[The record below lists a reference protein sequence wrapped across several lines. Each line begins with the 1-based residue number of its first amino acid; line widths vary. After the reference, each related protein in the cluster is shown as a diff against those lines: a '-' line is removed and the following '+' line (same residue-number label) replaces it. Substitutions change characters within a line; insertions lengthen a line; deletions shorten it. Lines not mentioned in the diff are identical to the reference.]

1 MYHYLTN
8 ANFRK
13 TLKEEGTKLTQQLC
27 HQLKIDHGIGA
38 ICQLVGSAKRNMITQ
53 NEDGQVDMDYN
64 LIIIKS
70 PTWDG
75 QELKDAVMYSF
86 NKVLKKNG
94 YKNCQDSTS
103 VLSTGFWHFTK
114 GNSSEYKFDIA
125 IIKEDEYGNWHR
137 LIHQKTGLIQY
148 DRWYWNQSPNTKNVK
163 EKADY
168 IKEQAKWQLVR
179 DEYIVLKN
187 NNLRYN
193 NNGLSSFVCYE
204 QAVNNV
210 YNQIHHNYYHF

>member
-103 VLSTGFWHFTK
+103 VLSTGFWYFTK

-137 LIHQKTGLIQY
+137 LIHQKTGWSQY

-168 IKEQAKWQLVR
+168 IKEQSKWQLVR
-179 DEYIVLKN
+179 DEYINLKN
-187 NNLRYN
+187 YNLKYN
-193 NNGLSSFVCYE
+193 NTDLSSFVCYE

-210 YNQIHHNYYHF
+210 FNQIYHGYYHY